1 MEELKN
7 EKKRFDDKIYVI
19 TDEMDAYRG
28 HTEAVGWFD
37 SKGRKYYNLDEVQEL
52 YENEETENVFVNPDG
67 KLSMRQTWL
76 VFRIAFTVQC
86 GIPFG
91 DYDKYPNLLEYA
103 KKVGIVANN
112 PRPIKMLAGIKTVN
126 EYYGEYGEGPTGT
139 YKITYKINDEV
150 VSSFSQGYLTKIANG
165 FINRITQGNNLIS
178 LYDKCEYYEWTHT
191 IYIYGVSEKDMEK
204 SELIEEFK
212 VFDMELL
219 MLKSNNFATIMDAY
233 KMACRDQGQYQ
244 WIKEK
249 GTEDDEKKSNY
260 YWHDKTEKKEKNEG
274 I

>member
-7 EKKRFDDKIYVI
+7 EKKRFVDKIYII
-19 TDEMDAYRG
+19 TDEMDSYSG
-28 HTEAVGWFD
+28 NTDVIGWYD
-37 SKGRKYYNLDEVQEL
+37 SNGRKYYSPDEIKEL
-52 YENEETENVFVNPDG
+52 YENGETENVFIDSSG
-67 KLSMRQTWL
+67 KLNMRQTWL
-76 VFRIAFTVQC
+76 VFRVAFTVQC

-139 YKITYKINDEV
+139 YKITYKINDDV
-150 VSSFSQGYLTKIANG
+150 VSSFNQEYLTKIANG
-165 FINRITQGNNLIS
+165 FINRITQDNSLIS
-178 LYDKCEYYEWTHT
+178 ICNKCEYYEWTHT
-191 IYIYGVSEKDMEK
+191 ICIYGVSEKDMEK
-204 SELIEEFK
+204 SELIREFK

-219 MLKSNNFATIMDAY
+219 MLKSNNFTTIMNAC
-233 KMACRDQGQYQ
+233 KMACRDQGQYH

-249 GTEDDEKKSNY
+249 GTENDEKKSNY
-260 YWHDKTEKKEKNEG
+260 YWYDKTGKKEEK
-274 I
+274 

>member
-7 EKKRFDDKIYVI
+7 EKKRFVDKIYII
-19 TDEMDAYRG
+19 TDEMDSYSG
-28 HTEAVGWFD
+28 NTDVIGWYD
-37 SKGRKYYNLDEVQEL
+37 SNGRKYYNPDEIKEL
-52 YENEETENVFVNPDG
+52 YENGETENVFIDPSG
-67 KLSMRQTWL
+67 KLNMRQTWL
-76 VFRIAFTVQC
+76 VFRVSFTVQC

-91 DYDKYPNLLEYA
+91 NYDKYPNLLEYA

-139 YKITYKINDEV
+139 YKITYKINDDV
-150 VSSFSQGYLTKIANG
+150 VSSFNQEYLTKIVNG
-165 FINRITQGNNLIS
+165 FINRITQDNSLIS
-178 LYDKCEYYEWTHT
+178 ICNKCEYYEWTHT

-204 SELIEEFK
+204 SELIREFK

-219 MLKSNNFATIMDAY
+219 MLKSNNFTTIMNAC
-233 KMACRDQGQYQ
+233 KMACRDQGQYH

-249 GTEDDEKKSNY
+249 GTENDEKKSNY
-260 YWHDKTEKKEKNEG
+260 YWYDKTGKKEEK
-274 I
+274 